1 MGDTINVYNQ
11 EAIEK
16 LNELTNEKVCMFC
29 TLDFAG
35 NLKARPMATNKT
47 DGYGNIWFL
56 SDRLSDL
63 NEQLNENPKVDLL
76 YVNTKDNTYCT
87 VKGIAQVSRDQGLIN
102 ELWNSIAKAYF
113 QEGKEDPRI
122 SVIKVTPED
131 AHYWD
136 TKSGK
141 FVGFLKSAASA
152 ITGLNLT
159 DGREGEI
166 KV

>member
-16 LNELTNEKVCMFC
+16 LNELTHEKTCMFC
-29 TLDFAG
+29 THDATG
-35 NLKARPMATNKT
+35 DMKARPMSTNKT

-56 SDRLSDL
+56 SDRLSEL
-63 NEQLNENPKVDLL
+63 NDQLKNSSIVDLL

-102 ELWNSIAKAYF
+102 ELWNPIAKAWF
-113 QEGKEDPRI
+113 KEGKEDPRI
-122 SVIKVTPED
+122 SVIKVIPQD

-141 FVGFLKSAASA
+141 FVGFLKMAASA
-152 ITGLNLT
+152 VTGLNLT